1 MIYRYWLQLCLAL
14 LIPSCNVF
22 DQTLTG
28 LISTLDQ
35 PSITSIAEIRRNWK
49 DYTTVSLKG
58 KVGKHIPFLES
69 SAYEIED
76 STGRIWVLTTKP
88 IPKPQREVWVEG
100 KPQFMSIPI
109 AGQEL
114 GEIYIQELK
123 RKEVIGQSTIIAPS
137 VRVHSRSKQL
147 KTNQDGQL
155 APVGEESHAKYL
167 PGY

>member
-1 MIYRYWLQLCLAL
+1 MYRYWLQLCLTL
-14 LIPSCNVF
+14 LIPSCTVF
-22 DQTLTG
+22 DHTLTG

-35 PSITSIAEIRRNWK
+35 PSLISIAEIRRNWK

-76 STGRIWVLTTKP
+76 STGRIWVLTTEP
-88 IPKPQREVWVEG
+88 IPIDG
-100 KPQFMSIPI
+100 K
-109 AGQEL
+109 EL

-123 RKEVIGQSTIIAPS
+123 RREVMGQSTIIAPS
-137 VRVHSRSKQL
+137 VRVHSLSKQL
-147 KTNQDGQL
+147 KTNLDGQL
-155 APVGEESHAKYL
+155 ALVGEESHATYL

>member
-1 MIYRYWLQLCLAL
+1 MIYRYWLQLCLTL

-22 DQTLTG
+22 DQTLSG

-49 DYTTVSLKG
+49 DYPTVSLKG

-76 STGRIWVLTTKP
+76 STGRIWVFTTKP
-88 IPKPQREVWVEG
+88 IPKPQGEVWVEG

-123 RKEVIGQSTIIAPS
+123 RREVMGQSTIIAPS
-137 VRVHSRSKQL
+137 VRVHSLSKQL
-147 KTNQDGQL
+147 KTNLDGQL
-155 APVGEESHAKYL
+155 ALVGEESHATYL